1 MRLVQLIS
9 TGTLFL
15 TISPHFQI
23 FQLAIL
29 KIYRYP
35 ISQNIPTSFS
45 VYYESFYESFICK
58 SSFLHSSSRA
68 IKKNVRLGR
77 SLYNELFRGHLGAE
91 PSVSCLVCMSF
102 YRLPPSSQSPQDAL
116 PFPSCWKKYAKEGK
130 GGTGGSLSC
139 PLPQPPIEFVFLKPC
154 EASSPRRFGD

>member
-91 PSVSCLVCMSF
+91 PSVSRLVCMSF
-102 YRLPPSSQSPQDAL
+102 YRLPPSLQSPQNAPPL
-116 PFPSCWKKYAKEGK
+116 PFMLEEIRQGGEGRNR
-130 GGTGGSLSC
+130 GEPILSASTASYR
-139 PLPQPPIEFVFLKPC
+139 IRIF
-154 EASSPRRFGD
+154 EAM

>member
-1 MRLVQLIS
+1 MEALKLRLVQLIS

-77 SLYNELFRGHLGAE
+77 SLYNELFRGIGNLGYQLCRALGITLSLYVVLSSTTMFAITTRC
-91 PSVSCLVCMSF
+91 PS
-102 YRLPPSSQSPQDAL
+102 PSLHA
-116 PFPSCWKKYAKEGK
+116 GRN
-130 GGTGGSLSC
+130 T
-139 PLPQPPIEFVFLKPC
+139 
-154 EASSPRRFGD
+154 PRRGREEPGGAYPVRFHSLLSNSYF